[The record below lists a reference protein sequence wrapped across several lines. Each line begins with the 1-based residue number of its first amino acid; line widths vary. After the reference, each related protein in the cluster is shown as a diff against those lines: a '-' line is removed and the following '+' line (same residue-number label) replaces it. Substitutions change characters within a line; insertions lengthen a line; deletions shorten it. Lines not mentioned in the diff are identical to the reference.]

1 MIMATLSVEKHSK
14 SQSSAKG
21 RAVTSRVHPVLP
33 CREEHGLLSV
43 RDLAK
48 ATSLHRKRVETVVG
62 SGLLEAAV
70 CTWSGPLFPR
80 SCLERLRRIVRLRR
94 DLGINLE
101 GIAAVLDM
109 RERIESLQ
117 REVEYLRRRLSLV
130 E

>member
-1 MIMATLSVEKHSK
+1 
-14 SQSSAKG
+14 
-21 RAVTSRVHPVLP
+21 
-33 CREEHGLLSV
+33 
-43 RDLAK
+43 
-48 ATSLHRKRVETVVG
+48 
-62 SGLLEAAV
+62 
-70 CTWSGPLFPR
+70 
-80 SCLERLRRIVRLRR
+80 VRLRR